1 MSPSKKKAPSH
12 RRAVPAQKRSAETV
26 ERILAASLTILDEQG
41 LQAFN
46 TNAVAAGAGVNVGTV
61 YHYFPDKNSILRE
74 LFERHE
80 SQRAEWVAGRLD
92 ELATTA
98 DVHAWVADVLKG
110 IVRIRRATPGTQVLR
125 SAIRVVPE
133 LQQIE
138 DEHDAR
144 SVAVLAGAIRRRYPG
159 LTTRRATSVARTI
172 VETSTVA
179 LDRAGENGSTQATAV
194 RELVE
199 LISAYL
205 GSLPRRR

>member
-1 MSPSKKKAPSH
+1 MAPSKKETPSH
-12 RRAVPAQKRSAETV
+12 RRAVPAQRRSAETV
-26 ERILAASLTILDEQG
+26 DRILAASLTILDELG

-80 SQRAEWVAGRLD
+80 SRRAEWVAGRLD
-92 ELATTA
+92 ELATTN

-110 IVRIRRATPGTQVLR
+110 IVRIRKATPGTQVLR

-133 LQQIE
+133 LQRIE
-138 DEHDAR
+138 DELDAR
-144 SVAVLAGAIRRRYPG
+144 SVAVLADAIRRRYPG
-159 LTTRRATSVARTI
+159 LTKQRATAVARTI
-172 VETSTVA
+172 VETSTVV
-179 LDRAGENGSTQATAV
+179 LDRASEKGSSQTTAI